1 MTEEHRKKPYC
12 PCTYVLLPSQLYF
25 WEPQLLNMELS
36 SCTLRR
42 KWSRE
47 KKSKLPPLPPGLDWP
62 WWFILIPLNSL
73 GKGQKLI
80 LYLPLLKSMLRTFW
94 SHRKRKASW
103 AIGWKKKKKEKC
115 KYCCL
120 GWEDRRVIIR
130 EAPSFPPKSGNCFS
144 LFFFFGWSQGGL
156 SCKYELFLTGL
167 LSGLGTQDQNW
178 PKIFISP
185 SHREG
190 NEGRVTS
197 SLISRQSQAFYSLYT
212 TVNRKLLLN

>member
-36 SCTLRR
+36 SCTLKR

-47 KKSKLPPLPPGLDWP
+47 KKSKLPPLPPSLDWP

-103 AIGWKKKKKEKC
+103 AIGWKKKKKRKNANIAVWAEKTEEWLLE
-115 KYCCL
+115 KHQ
-120 GWEDRRVIIR
+120 VF
-130 EAPSFPPKSGNCFS
+130 SPKVGTAS
-144 LFFFFGWSQGGL
+144 LFFFFLDDLKVAW
-156 SCKYELFLTGL
+156 
-167 LSGLGTQDQNW
+167 
-178 PKIFISP
+178 
-185 SHREG
+185 
-190 NEGRVTS
+190 V
-197 SLISRQSQAFYSLYT
+197 
-212 TVNRKLLLN
+212 VNMNCF

>member
-1 MTEEHRKKPYC
+1 MD
-12 PCTYVLLPSQLYF
+12 PSR
-25 WEPQLLNMELS
+25 
-36 SCTLRR
+36 CTLMSTEMMYS
-42 KWSRE
+42 KTKMIKKKK
-47 KKSKLPPLPPGLDWP
+47 KKSKLPPLLPGLDLP

-73 GKGQKLI
+73 EKGQKLI
-80 LYLPLLKSMLRTFW
+80 LYLPLLKSMLQTFW

-103 AIGWKKKKKEKC
+103 ATGWKKKKKKEKC
-115 KYCCL
+115 KYWSL

-130 EAPSFPPKSGNCFS
+130 EAQSFPPKSGNCS
-144 LFFFFGWSQGGL
+144 LSFFFFGCSQGGL

-178 PKIFISP
+178 SKIFISP
-185 SHREG
+185 NHREE
-190 NEGRVTS
+190 NEGGVTS